1 MLESDSFMP
10 QAKFFFDTNVL
21 TVKVV
26 VAGPGGVGKTTLL
39 KRYETN
45 NYIPA
50 VSTVGI
56 NFLVMDQEVGE
67 TVLRIAYWDY
77 AGEDRFRS
85 LFPGYCQ
92 GSSGAMIVFDT
103 SRIQTMS
110 ELPEWLRMI
119 RQHNDPDIPIILLG
133 NKIDTI
139 NENDMHSIAETAN
152 KFSQEQNLAGY
163 YLTSAKSGEGMESPF
178 AHLGILV
185 IEDKK
190 RRGEI

>member
-1 MLESDSFMP
+1 MP
-10 QAKFFFDTNVL
+10 PAKFLIDANVL

-67 TVLRIAYWDY
+67 TILRIAYWDY

-92 GSSGAMIVFDT
+92 GSSGAMVAFDT
-103 SRIQTMS
+103 SRLQTLS
-110 ELPEWLRMI
+110 ELPEWLRMV

-139 NENDMHSIAETAN
+139 NDNHMSLISETAD
-152 KFSQEQNLAGY
+152 KFAKEQNLAGY

-178 AHLGILV
+178 AHLGILI

>member
-1 MLESDSFMP
+1 MDESKFMV
-10 QAKFFFDTNVL
+10 NSNIL
-21 TVKVV
+21 TVKVI

-56 NFLVMDQEVGE
+56 NFLVRDIEVGN

-92 GSSGAMIVFDT
+92 GSSGAFLAFDAT
-103 SRIQTMS
+103 RLQTIS
-110 ELPEWLRMI
+110 ALPEWLRMI
-119 RQHNDPDIPIILLG
+119 RENNKPNIPIILLG
-133 NKIDTI
+133 NKMDAVPDDTK
-139 NENDMHSIAETAN
+139 NLIAESASNFT
-152 KFSQEQNLAGY
+152 QEYNLSGY
-163 YLTSAKSGEGMESPF
+163 YLCSAKSGEGIEAPF
-178 AHLGILV
+178 SHLGIL
-185 IEDKK
+185 INEAYN
-190 RRGEI
+190 RENY

>member
-1 MLESDSFMP
+1 MKT
-10 QAKFFFDTNVL
+10 KFFADANTL

-45 NYIPA
+45 NFIPA

-92 GSSGAMIVFDT
+92 GSSGALVAFDT
-103 SRIQTMS
+103 SRIQTLS
-110 ELPEWLRMI
+110 EIPEWLRMI
-119 RQHNDPDIPIILLG
+119 REHNDPDIPIVLLG
-133 NKIDTI
+133 NKLDTTI
-139 NENDMHSIAETAN
+139 EDTRNLIADSAR
-152 KFSQEQNLAGY
+152 KFVKQYNLSGY
-163 YLTSAKSGEGMESPF
+163 YLCSAKTGEGMESPF
-178 AHLGILV
+178 AHLGILI
-185 IEDKK
+185 IEGKK
-190 RRGEI
+190 RQRKK

>member
-1 MLESDSFMP
+1 MGTRFIVDPS
-10 QAKFFFDTNVL
+10 TL

-45 NYIPA
+45 NFIPA

-92 GSSGAMIVFDT
+92 GSSGAFVAFDT
-103 SRIQTMS
+103 SRIQTLA

-119 RQHNDPDIPIILLG
+119 REHNEPNIPIVLLG
-133 NKIDTI
+133 NKLDTVPEK
-139 NENDMHSIAETAN
+139 NRNLIAESAN
-152 KFSQEQNLAGY
+152 KFVKKHNLSGY
-163 YLTSAKSGEGMESPF
+163 YLCSAKSGEGMESPF
-178 AHLGILV
+178 AHLGILIV
-185 IEDKK
+185 ESKK
-190 RRGEI
+190 RRH